1 MCEINYTHGY
11 RGRTIWE
18 GVPTIHARKYI
29 VTAPCQTNRQ
39 TDARVAS
46 KHQQRLGKIEE
57 ETEKTNQEKR
67 VATAAAVSQ
76 YLLPLTRNNEELV
89 GVEL

>member
-1 MCEINYTHGY
+1 MVIEVGRSGRGYLQYMHGNILLLPPV
-11 RGRTIWE
+11 RRID
-18 GVPTIHARKYI
+18 R
-29 VTAPCQTNRQ
+29 
-39 TDARVAS
+39 DARVAS